1 MGSYKHI
8 EFSVGSY
15 VAGHYR
21 RAVEAGIGNNTLAA
35 EMLAEKGILM
45 GCTDIRCRDYPAS
58 LHFSCD
64 DIFMPDLSLYRGADV
79 VYALRPAIEMI
90 PPLMA
95 IARAV
100 ESDLVVYHLGFEMYG
115 DGGERLDCGII
126 LHRYVRRSEP
136 VKEG

>member
-1 MGSYKHI
+1 
-8 EFSVGSY
+8 
-15 VAGHYR
+15 
-21 RAVEAGIGNNTLAA
+21 
-35 EMLAEKGILM
+35 MLADRGILR
-45 GCTDIRCRDYPAS
+45 GCTDIRRREYPEN
-58 LHFSCD
+58 LNFHCD
-64 DIFMPDLSLYRGADV
+64 DIFEPDLSLYRGADLL
-79 VYALRPAIEMI
+79 YAIRPAVEMI